1 MWKNIFIESCVL
13 SALIFGGFYIQS
25 NIIRDEI
32 KSSDRSINK
41 ALQQKKLMHI
51 SGNHIIETSLID
63 EHISGAKIS
72 QTEAH
77 LSGKKEK
84 LILK

>member
-32 KSSDRSINK
+32 KSSDRTINES
-41 ALQQKKLMHI
+41 LRQKKLLHI
-51 SGNHIIETSLID
+51 SGSSFSEKTLDNN
-63 EHISGAKIS
+63 HISGTKTKIP
-72 QTEAH
+72 TVH
-77 LSGKKEK
+77 LSGNKQNISIK
-84 LILK
+84 